1 MIRPPPRSTRT
12 ATLFPY
18 TTLFRSS
25 RFRTGSADPARP
37 SAEPW
42 RSQDR
47 SPARRAPSPDSAARR
62 CGAAIACAGRAA
74 PPPAER
80 SEPEEGPALP
90 SGEEN
95 RREAAPLLR
104 DPGILEPDH
113 FEELEQPLARGAL
126 VPVAVAADDLEPLVG
141 GGVAVALI
149 HQGAGKLVARSEE
162 RRVGKECVSTGR
174 SRGSPYH

>member
-1 MIRPPPRSTRT
+1 MRISDW
-12 ATLFPY
+12 
-18 TTLFRSS
+18 SS
-25 RFRTGSADPARP
+25 DVCSSDL
-37 SAEPW
+37 EPW

-90 SGEEN
+90 SGEEH

-113 FEELEQPLARGAL
+113 FEELETPLARGAR
-126 VPVAVAADDLEPLVG
+126 VPVAFADDAPTRKSVG
-141 GGVAVALI
+141 
-149 HQGAGKLVARSEE
+149 
-162 RRVGKECVSTGR
+162 
-174 SRGSPYH
+174 

>member
-1 MIRPPPRSTRT
+1 M
-12 ATLFPY
+12 
-18 TTLFRSS
+18 
-25 RFRTGSADPARP
+25 
-37 SAEPW
+37 
-42 RSQDR
+42 
-47 SPARRAPSPDSAARR
+47 
-62 CGAAIACAGRAA
+62 ACAGRAA

-126 VPVAVAADDLEPLVG
+126 VPVAVAADDLEQLVG
-141 GGVAVALI
+141 GGVAVALV
-149 HQGAGKLVARSEE
+149 HQGAGKLVARLQVIGIGGDSLFKAPGVDI
-162 RRVGKECVSTGR
+162 RLARQSVGSGKRVEVR
-174 SRGSPYH
+174 LR